1 MRGRVQEGGGE
12 GEGVRGR
19 RRGGKREKEEMER
32 VRWRRGWMRER
43 VKGRRRG

>member
-1 MRGRVQEGGGE
+1 MQEGGGE